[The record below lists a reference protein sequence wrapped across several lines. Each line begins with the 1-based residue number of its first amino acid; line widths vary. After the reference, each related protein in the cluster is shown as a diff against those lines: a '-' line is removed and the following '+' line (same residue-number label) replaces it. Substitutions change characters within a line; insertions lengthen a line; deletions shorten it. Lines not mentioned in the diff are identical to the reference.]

1 LPAHWGS
8 VMARATEY
16 NLHTR
21 VVNILKLVLPLIAL
35 VLLATLFLFS
45 HKINPEDAIPY
56 ATVDVADRLQ
66 DPKMTDAG
74 YSAMTKDGSSL
85 VVSAAEARPGSDG
98 SSMKQ
103 VVGTLTTPN
112 GSKTDL
118 VAATAQMNSDSSYLA
133 LGGGMQI
140 DTSGGYRILTEGA
153 EVSTE
158 QMQVE
163 STGAITGTG
172 PIGDLSADK
181 MVLSQSVKD
190 GPYLMVFKGNVRL
203 LYKPEERQD
212 R

>member
-1 LPAHWGS
+1 
-8 VMARATEY
+8 
-16 NLHTR
+16 
-21 VVNILKLVLPLIAL
+21 
-35 VLLATLFLFS
+35 
-45 HKINPEDAIPY
+45 
-56 ATVDVADRLQ
+56 
-66 DPKMTDAG
+66 MTDAG